1 MKLYKPK
8 DDYDKAMQNHTFYVE
23 LLKDLH
29 KELNIKV
36 KKGKGYQLAKNKVDL
51 FDLATKLD
59 NQIRILQNK
68 IHQYNHN
75 FLPMYNAE
83 LEECKKEFK
92 DTYEEALKIVSEN
105 SNNKGEVFDKIKD
118 ILADYHQLKM
128 EDQNHIE
135 IQNVLYKDLKMLIG
149 FKNGNKS
156 V

>member
-36 KKGKGYQLAKNKVDL
+36 KKGKGYQLAKNRVEL

-68 IHQYNHN
+68 VHQYNNN
-75 FLPMYNAE
+75 FLPMYNAQ
-83 LEECKKEFK
+83 LEECKKGFK
-92 DTYEEALKIVSEN
+92 ATYEEAKKIVSEKSKNN
-105 SNNKGEVFDKIKD
+105 SEVCIKIKD
-118 ILADYHQLKM
+118 ILDDYHQLKI

-135 IQNVLYKDLKMLIG
+135 IQNVLYNDLKMLIG
-149 FKNGNKS
+149 FKNVNKS

>member
-29 KELNIKV
+29 KELNLKV
-36 KKGKGYQLAKNKVDL
+36 KKGKGYQLAKNRVEL

-68 IHQYNHN
+68 VHQYNHN

-83 LEECKKEFK
+83 LEECKKGFK
-92 DTYEEALKIVSEN
+92 AIYEEALKIVSEN
-105 SNNKGEVFDKIKD
+105 SNKKGEIFDKIKD

-149 FKNGNKS
+149 FKNGNKNI
-156 V
+156 

>member
-8 DDYDKAMQNHTFYVE
+8 EDFDKSMQNHTFYVE
-23 LLKDLH
+23 LLKELH
-29 KELNIKV
+29 KELNLKV
-36 KKGKGYQLAKNKVDL
+36 KKGKGYQLAKNKVEL

-59 NQIRILQNK
+59 NQIRILNDK
-68 IHQYNHN
+68 VNHYNNH
-75 FLPMYNAE
+75 FLPMYNKE
-83 LEECKKEFK
+83 LDDCKNNFK
-92 DTYEEALKIVSEN
+92 ATYEEAMKIVSEN